1 MLAVKVTIFEDSKA
15 VREAISLLVQGTHG
29 LELAGAFPDCNNVID
44 DIKSSYPDIVLM
56 DIGIPGI
63 NGVEAVKLIKKNF
76 PDLKVIM
83 QTVFEDDDKIFAAL
97 CAGASGYLLK
107 DTPPSRLM
115 EGILEAHQGGV
126 PMSPSIAR
134 KALNLFQKFLSPLSG
149 INPSDYHLTAREKE
163 ILQCM
168 SRGLSY
174 KMIADACNISFD
186 TVRAHIRHIYEKLH
200 VASMSEAV
208 AKALRERLV

>member
-1 MLAVKVTIFEDSKA
+1 MAVRVAIFEDSKA
-15 VREAISLLVQGTHG
+15 VREAISLLVGGTHG
-29 LELAGAFPDCNNVID
+29 LELAGAYPDCNNLID
-44 DIKSSYPDIVLM
+44 DIQSSAPDIVLM

-63 NGVEAVKLIKKNF
+63 NGVEAVKIIRQHF
-76 PDLKVIM
+76 PGLKVIM
-83 QTVFEDDDKIFAAL
+83 QTVFEDDDKIFAAI

-115 EGILEAHQGGV
+115 ESIIEAQKGGA

-134 KALNLFQKFLSPLSG
+134 KALNLFQKFLSP
-149 INPSDYHLTAREKE
+149 IAQTNPSDYHLTAREKD
-163 ILQCM
+163 ILQYM
-168 SRGLSY
+168 SKGLSY
-174 KMIADACNISFD
+174 KMIADTCNISFD